1 MTKKKVGRPT
11 LFTPELVAQILK
23 EISEG
28 STERGCFRV
37 PGRPAWQNWC
47 LFKRSASAEFHDQL
61 ARAEKDWCAVH
72 EDLVQKIAMDD
83 SKDVHEWEETIEGPK
98 GVTIK
103 RGATTDNT
111 SVQRHKLQIETLQRI
126 MKWKLPERYGD
137 KVHSE
142 ITGKDGKELQAFAPV
157 LNITIKKNE

>member
-1 MTKKKVGRPT
+1 MAKKKVGRPT
-11 LFTPELVAQILK
+11 VFTPELIAQILK

-28 STERGCFRV
+28 ETERGCFRKE
-37 PGRPAWQNWC
+37 GRPAWSNWC
-47 LFKRSASAEFHDQL
+47 VWKRQHLEFQDQL
-61 ARAEKDWCAVH
+61 AQAERDWCAVH
-72 EDLVQKIAMDD
+72 EDLVQQIAMDD
-83 SKDVHEWEETIEGPK
+83 SKDVHEWEETIDGPK
-98 GVTIK
+98 GMTVK

-137 KVHSE
+137 KMRSE
-142 ITGKDGKELQAFAPV
+142 ITGKDGVELQAFAPV